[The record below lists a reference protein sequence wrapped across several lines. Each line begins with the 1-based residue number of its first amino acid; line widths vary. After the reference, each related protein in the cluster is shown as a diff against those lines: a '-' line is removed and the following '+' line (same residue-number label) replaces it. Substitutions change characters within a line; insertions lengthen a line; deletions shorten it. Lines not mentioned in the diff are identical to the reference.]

1 MEVECMVVEAMQLEL
16 LLGHR
21 LPVLLAAA
29 FNCCAVA
36 FSDLHIL
43 SFISFMKRAKVVS
56 INEST
61 F

>member
-1 MEVECMVVEAMQLEL
+1 MVVEAMQLEL
-16 LLGHR
+16 PLGHR
-21 LPVLLAAA
+21 LPALLAVVL
-29 FNCCAVA
+29 NCCAVA
-36 FSDLHIL
+36 FFDLHIL